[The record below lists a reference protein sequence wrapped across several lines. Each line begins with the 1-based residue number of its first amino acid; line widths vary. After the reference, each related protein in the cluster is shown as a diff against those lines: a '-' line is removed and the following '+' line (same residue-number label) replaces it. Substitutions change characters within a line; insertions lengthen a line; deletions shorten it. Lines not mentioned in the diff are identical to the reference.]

1 MKRSLLRSRKI
12 EELNDMSGKEYRT
25 ITDVKGPLVF
35 LNKTEP
41 VAFGEI
47 VELRMSDGSMKNG
60 QVLDTSNEIVVVQ
73 VFEGTAGVDLS
84 TGIKFMGDVF
94 KLPVSDDLIG
104 RILDGA
110 GRPRD
115 GGPEIVADKK
125 ADIIGAAINPY
136 SRQSP
141 HDFIQTGISAIDC
154 CTTLVRGQK
163 LPIFSASGLPHNDI
177 ALQIARQATLKG
189 SDEEFI
195 VVFCAMGITAEEYN
209 FFRTDLERT
218 GALENAVLFVNLADD
233 PAVERIITPRLA
245 LTAAEYLAFERDYHV
260 LVIYTDMT
268 NYCDALRQIGAARE
282 EVPGRRGYPGYMYT
296 DLAMLYERA
305 GIVKG
310 KKGSITQFPI
320 LTMPGDDITH
330 PIPDLSGY
338 ITEGQIVISRE
349 LHQQGIYPPI
359 NVLPSLSRLMGSCIG
374 EDTTREDH
382 KSVSDQMY
390 AAYAQGRELRG
401 LVAIVGEDALNE
413 RDKQL
418 LEFSGVFEDKF
429 LRQGRDED
437 RSIEETLDLC
447 WNLLSKIDLKYL
459 VRLDQKWIEKYHPD
473 NKE

>member
-1 MKRSLLRSRKI
+1 
-12 EELNDMSGKEYRT
+12 MSGKEYRT
-25 ITDVKGPLVF
+25 ITVVKGPLVF

-41 VAFGEI
+41 VSYGEI
-47 VELRMSDGSMKNG
+47 VQLRLSDGSMKNG
-60 QVLDTSNEIVVVQ
+60 QVLDTSDDQVIVQ
-73 VFEGTAGVDLS
+73 VFEGTASVDRQTGV
-84 TGIKFMGDVF
+84 KFLGDVF
-94 KLPVSDDLIG
+94 KLPVSKGLIG

-115 GGPEIVADKK
+115 GGPEIVADEM

-141 HDFIQTGISAIDC
+141 EAFIQTGISAIDA
-154 CTTLVRGQK
+154 CTSLVRGQK

-177 ALQIARQATLKG
+177 ALQIARQAKLVD
-189 SDEEFI
+189 SDDDFV

-209 FFRTDLERT
+209 FFVHDLERT

-233 PAVERIITPRLA
+233 PAVERLITPRLA
-245 LTAAEYLAFERDYHV
+245 LTAAEYLAFEHDYHV

-268 NYCDALRQIGAARE
+268 NYCESLRQIGAARE

-305 GIVKG
+305 GLVKG

-349 LHQQGIYPPI
+349 LHQKGIYPPI
-359 NVLPSLSRLMGSCIG
+359 NVLPSLSRLMNAGIG
-374 EDTTREDH
+374 PDKTREDH
-382 KSVSDQMY
+382 KSVSDQLY

-413 RDKQL
+413 RDLQL
-418 LEFSGVFEDKF
+418 LKFSDIFEDQF
-429 LRQGRDED
+429 LRQSRDED
-437 RSIEETLDLC
+437 RSIKEGTLDLA
-447 WNLLSKIDLKYL
+447 WNLLSNIDTKFL
-459 VRLDQKWIEKYHPD
+459 VRLDQKWIDKYHPSE
-473 NKE
+473 KKS

>member
-1 MKRSLLRSRKI
+1 
-12 EELNDMSGKEYRT
+12 MSGKEYRT

-41 VAFGEI
+41 VAYGEI
-47 VELRMSDGSMKNG
+47 VQLRLTDGTMKNG
-60 QVLDTSNEIVVVQ
+60 QVLDTSDDQVIVQ
-73 VFEGTAGVDLS
+73 VFEGTSSVDRQTGV
-84 TGIKFMGDVF
+84 KFLGDVF
-94 KLPVSDDLIG
+94 RLPVSKDLVG

-115 GGPEIVADKK
+115 GGPAIVPDEM

-136 SRQSP
+136 SRESP
-141 HDFIQTGISAIDC
+141 ESFIQTGISAIDA
-154 CTTLVRGQK
+154 CTSLVRGQK
-163 LPIFSASGLPHNDI
+163 LPIFSAAGLPHNDI
-177 ALQIARQATLKG
+177 ALQIARQAKLVG
-189 SDEEFI
+189 SDDDFV

-209 FFRTDLERT
+209 FFVHDLERT
-218 GALENAVLFVNLADD
+218 GALENSVLFVNLADD
-233 PAVERIITPRLA
+233 PAVERLITPRLA
-245 LTAAEYLAFERDYHV
+245 LTAAEYLAFEHDYHV

-268 NYCDALRQIGAARE
+268 NYCESLRQIGAARE

-305 GIVKG
+305 GLVKG

-349 LHQQGIYPPI
+349 LHQKGIYPPI
-359 NVLPSLSRLMGSCIG
+359 NVLPSLSRLMNAGIG
-374 EDTTREDH
+374 PNKTREDH
-382 KSVSDQMY
+382 KSVSDQLY

-413 RDKQL
+413 RDLQMLKFADL
-418 LEFSGVFEDKF
+418 FENKF
-429 LRQGRDED
+429 LRQSRDED
-437 RSIEETLDLC
+437 RSIEGTLDLA
-447 WNLLSKIDLKYL
+447 WELLSSINTKYL
-459 VRLDQKWIEKYHPD
+459 VRLDQKWIDKYHPTE
-473 NKE
+473 KK

>member
-1 MKRSLLRSRKI
+1 
-12 EELNDMSGKEYRT
+12 MSGKEYRT

-41 VAFGEI
+41 VSYGEI
-47 VELRMSDGSMKNG
+47 VQLRLSDGSMKNG
-60 QVLDTSNEIVVVQ
+60 QVLDTSDDQVIVQ
-73 VFEGTAGVDLS
+73 VFEGTASVDRQTGV
-84 TGIKFMGDVF
+84 KFLGDVF
-94 KLPVSDDLIG
+94 KLPVSKGLIG

-115 GGPEIVADKK
+115 GGPEIVADEM

-141 HDFIQTGISAIDC
+141 EAFIQTGISAIDA
-154 CTTLVRGQK
+154 CTSLVRGQK

-177 ALQIARQATLKG
+177 ALQIARQAKLVD
-189 SDEEFI
+189 SDDAFV

-209 FFRTDLERT
+209 FFVHDLERT

-233 PAVERIITPRLA
+233 PAVERLITPRLA
-245 LTAAEYLAFERDYHV
+245 LTAAEYLAFEHDYHV

-268 NYCDALRQIGAARE
+268 NYCESLRQIGAARE

-305 GIVKG
+305 GLVKG

-349 LHQQGIYPPI
+349 LHQKGIYPPI
-359 NVLPSLSRLMGSCIG
+359 NVLPSLSRLMNAGIG
-374 EDTTREDH
+374 PDKTREDH
-382 KSVSDQMY
+382 KSVSDQLY

-413 RDKQL
+413 RDLQL
-418 LEFSGVFEDKF
+418 LKFSDIFEDQF
-429 LRQGRDED
+429 LRQSRDED
-437 RSIEETLDLC
+437 RSIKEGTLDLA
-447 WNLLSKIDLKYL
+447 WNLLSNIDTKFH
-459 VRLDQKWIEKYHPD
+459 VRLDQKWIDKYHPSE
-473 NKE
+473 KKS

>member
-1 MKRSLLRSRKI
+1 
-12 EELNDMSGKEYRT
+12 MSGKEYRT

-41 VAFGEI
+41 VAYGEI
-47 VELRMSDGSMKNG
+47 VQLRLTDGTMKNG
-60 QVLDTSNEIVVVQ
+60 QVLDTSDDQVIVQ
-73 VFEGTAGVDLS
+73 VFEGTASVDRQTGV
-84 TGIKFMGDVF
+84 KFLGDVF
-94 KLPVSDDLIG
+94 RLPVSKDLIG

-115 GGPEIVADKK
+115 GGPAIVPDEM

-141 HDFIQTGISAIDC
+141 ESFIQTGISAIDA
-154 CTTLVRGQK
+154 CTSLVRGQK

-177 ALQIARQATLKG
+177 ALQIARQAKLVD
-189 SDEEFI
+189 SDDDFV

-209 FFRTDLERT
+209 FFVHDLERT
-218 GALENAVLFVNLADD
+218 GALENAALFVNLADD
-233 PAVERIITPRLA
+233 PAVERLITPRLA
-245 LTAAEYLAFERDYHV
+245 LTAAEYLAFEHDYHV

-268 NYCDALRQIGAARE
+268 NYCESLRQIGAARE

-305 GIVKG
+305 GLVKG

-349 LHQQGIYPPI
+349 LHGSGIYPPI
-359 NVLPSLSRLMGSCIG
+359 NVLPSLSRLMGGCIG
-374 EDTTREDH
+374 EKTTREDH

-418 LEFSGVFEDKF
+418 LDFSGLFEDKF
-429 LRQGRDED
+429 LRQSRDEN
-437 RSIEETLDLC
+437 RSIDETLDLC
-447 WNLLSKIDLKYL
+447 WDLMQNISTKYL
-459 VRLDQKWIEKYHPD
+459 VRLDQKWIDKYHPTE
-473 NKE
+473 KK

>member
-1 MKRSLLRSRKI
+1 
-12 EELNDMSGKEYRT
+12 MSGKEYRT

-41 VAFGEI
+41 VSYNEI
-47 VELRMSDGSMKNG
+47 VQLRLSDGSIKNG
-60 QVLDTSNEIVVVQ
+60 QVLDTSDDQVIVQ
-73 VFEGTAGVDLS
+73 VFEGTASVDRQTGV
-84 TGIKFMGDVF
+84 KFLGDVF
-94 KLPVSDDLIG
+94 KLPVSKGLIG

-115 GGPEIVADKK
+115 GGPEIVADDM

-136 SRQSP
+136 SSQSP
-141 HDFIQTGISAIDC
+141 ESFIQTGISAIDA
-154 CTTLVRGQK
+154 CTSLVRGQK

-177 ALQIARQATLKG
+177 ALQIARQAKLVG
-189 SDEEFI
+189 SDDDFV

-209 FFRTDLERT
+209 FFVHDLERT
-218 GALENAVLFVNLADD
+218 GALENAALFVNLADD
-233 PAVERIITPRLA
+233 PAVERLITPRLA
-245 LTAAEYLAFERDYHV
+245 LTAAEYLAFEHDYHV

-268 NYCDALRQIGAARE
+268 NYCESLRQIGAARE

-305 GIVKG
+305 GLVKG

-349 LHQQGIYPPI
+349 LHQKGIYPPI
-359 NVLPSLSRLMGSCIG
+359 NVLPSLSRLMNAGIG
-374 EDTTREDH
+374 PGKTREDH
-382 KSVSDQMY
+382 KSVSDQLY
-390 AAYAQGRELRG
+390 AAYAQGKELRG

-413 RDKQL
+413 RDLQL
-418 LEFSGVFEDKF
+418 LKFADIFEDKF
-429 LRQGRDED
+429 LRQSRDED
-437 RSIEETLDLC
+437 RSIDEGTLDLA
-447 WNLLSKIDLKYL
+447 WNLLSNIDTKFL
-459 VRLDQKWIEKYHPD
+459 VRLDQKWIDKYHPGE
-473 NKE
+473 KKGEEE

>member
-1 MKRSLLRSRKI
+1 MT
-12 EELNDMSGKEYRT
+12 EKEYRT

-41 VAFGEI
+41 VSFGEI
-47 VELRMSDGSMKNG
+47 VSLRLSDGSTKNG
-60 QVLDTSNEIVVVQ
+60 QVLDTSDDMVVVQ
-73 VFEGTAGVDLS
+73 VFEGTAGVDLDA
-84 TGIKFMGDVF
+84 GIRFLGDVF
-94 KLPVSDDLIG
+94 RLPVSKDLVG
-104 RILDGA
+104 RILTGA
-110 GRPRD
+110 GKPRD
-115 GGPEIVADKK
+115 GGPDIVAEHN

-136 SRQSP
+136 SRRSP
-141 HDFIQTGISAIDC
+141 EEFIQTGISAIDS
-154 CTTLVRGQK
+154 CTSLVRGQK

-177 ALQIARQATLKG
+177 ALQIARQAKLKD
-189 SDEEFI
+189 SDEDFI

-209 FFRTDLERT
+209 FFRYDLERT

-233 PAVERIITPRLA
+233 PAVERLITPRLA
-245 LTAAEYLAFERDYHV
+245 LTAAEYLAFEHDYHV

-268 NYCDALRQIGAARE
+268 NYCESLRQIGAARE

-310 KKGSITQFPI
+310 KEGSITQFPI

-349 LHQQGIYPPI
+349 LHQKGIYPPI
-359 NVLPSLSRLMGSCIG
+359 NVLPSLSRLMNAGIG
-374 EDTTREDH
+374 PSKTREDH
-382 KSVSDQMY
+382 KSVSDQLY

-413 RDKQL
+413 RDLQMLKFADL
-418 LEFSGVFEDKF
+418 FEDKF
-429 LRQGRDED
+429 LRQSRDED
-437 RSIEETLDLC
+437 RTIEGTLDLA
-447 WNLLSKIDLKYL
+447 WELLSSINTKYL
-459 VRLDQKWIEKYHPD
+459 VRLDQKWIDKYHPTD
-473 NKE
+473 KK

>member
-1 MKRSLLRSRKI
+1 
-12 EELNDMSGKEYRT
+12 
-25 ITDVKGPLVF
+25 
-35 LNKTEP
+35 
-41 VAFGEI
+41 
-47 VELRMSDGSMKNG
+47 MKNG
-60 QVLDTSNEIVVVQ
+60 QVLDTSDDQVIVQ
-73 VFEGTAGVDLS
+73 VFEGTSSVDRQTGV
-84 TGIKFMGDVF
+84 KFLGDVF
-94 KLPVSDDLIG
+94 KLPVSKGLIG

-115 GGPEIVADKK
+115 GGPEIVADEM

-141 HDFIQTGISAIDC
+141 ESFIQTGISAIDA
-154 CTTLVRGQK
+154 CTSLVRGQK

-177 ALQIARQATLKG
+177 ALQIARQAKLVG
-189 SDEEFI
+189 SDDDFV

-209 FFRTDLERT
+209 FFVHDLERT
-218 GALENAVLFVNLADD
+218 GALENAALFVNLADD
-233 PAVERIITPRLA
+233 PAVERLITPRLA
-245 LTAAEYLAFERDYHV
+245 LTAAEYLAFEHDYHV

-268 NYCDALRQIGAARE
+268 NYCESLRQIGAARE

-305 GIVKG
+305 GLVKG

-349 LHQQGIYPPI
+349 LHQKGIYPPI
-359 NVLPSLSRLMGSCIG
+359 NVLPSLSRLMNAGIG
-374 EDTTREDH
+374 PGKTREDH
-382 KSVSDQMY
+382 KSVSDQLY

-413 RDKQL
+413 RDLQL
-418 LEFSGVFEDKF
+418 LKFSDIFEDQF
-429 LRQGRDED
+429 LRQSRDED
-437 RSIEETLDLC
+437 RSINEGTLDLA
-447 WNLLSKIDLKYL
+447 WDLLSNIDTKYL
-459 VRLDQKWIEKYHPD
+459 VRLDQKWIDKYHPTD
-473 NKE
+473 RKDSEEE

>member
-1 MKRSLLRSRKI
+1 MA
-12 EELNDMSGKEYRT
+12 DKEYRT

-47 VELRMSDGSMKNG
+47 VSLRLTDGSTKNG
-60 QVLDTSNEIVVVQ
+60 QVLDTSDDAVVVQ
-73 VFEGTAGVDLS
+73 VFEGTSGIDRQTGVRFL
-84 TGIKFMGDVF
+84 GDVF
-94 KLPVSDDLIG
+94 RLPVSKDLIG
-104 RILDGA
+104 RILA
-110 GRPRD
+110 GNGKPRD
-115 GGPEIVADKK
+115 GGPDIVPERY
-125 ADIIGAAINPY
+125 ADIVGAAINPY
-136 SRQSP
+136 SRRSP
-141 HDFIQTGISAIDC
+141 AEFIQTGISAIDC

-177 ALQIARQATLKG
+177 ALQIARQARILG
-189 SDEEFI
+189 SEEEFV

-209 FFRTDLERT
+209 FFVSDLERT
-218 GALENAVLFVNLADD
+218 GALDKAVLFVNLADD
-233 PAVERIITPRLA
+233 PAVERLITPRLA
-245 LTAAEYLAFERDYHV
+245 LTAAEYLAFEHDYHV

-268 NYCDALRQIGAARE
+268 NYCEALRQVGAARE

-305 GIVKG
+305 GLVKG
-310 KKGSITQFPI
+310 RSGSITQFPI

-349 LHQQGIYPPI
+349 LHQKGIYPPI
-359 NVLPSLSRLMGSCIG
+359 NVLPSLSRLMNAGIG
-374 EDTTREDH
+374 EGHTREDH

-413 RDKQL
+413 RDLQMLK
-418 LEFSGVFEDKF
+418 FADVFENEF

-437 RSIEETLDLC
+437 RTISETLDMC
-447 WNLLSKIDLKYL
+447 WELLQEIDTRFL
-459 VRLDQKWIEKYHPD
+459 VRLDQKWIDKYHPTE
-473 NKE
+473 KKS

>member
-1 MKRSLLRSRKI
+1 
-12 EELNDMSGKEYRT
+12 MSGKEYRT

-41 VAFGEI
+41 VSYNEI
-47 VELRMSDGSMKNG
+47 VQLRLSDGSIKNG
-60 QVLDTSNEIVVVQ
+60 QVLDTSDDQVIVQ
-73 VFEGTAGVDLS
+73 VFEGTASVDRQTGV
-84 TGIKFMGDVF
+84 KFLGDVF
-94 KLPVSDDLIG
+94 KLPVSKGLIG

-115 GGPEIVADKK
+115 GGPEIVADDM

-141 HDFIQTGISAIDC
+141 ESFIQTGISAIDA
-154 CTTLVRGQK
+154 CTSLVRGQK

-177 ALQIARQATLKG
+177 ALQIARQAKLVG
-189 SDEEFI
+189 SDDDFV

-209 FFRTDLERT
+209 FFVHDLERT
-218 GALENAVLFVNLADD
+218 GALENAALFVNLADD
-233 PAVERIITPRLA
+233 PAVERLITPRLA
-245 LTAAEYLAFERDYHV
+245 LTAAEYLAFEHDYHV

-268 NYCDALRQIGAARE
+268 NYCESLRQIGAARE

-305 GIVKG
+305 GLVKG

-349 LHQQGIYPPI
+349 LHQKGIYPPI
-359 NVLPSLSRLMGSCIG
+359 NVLPSLSRLMNAGIG
-374 EDTTREDH
+374 PGKTREDH
-382 KSVSDQMY
+382 KSVSDQLY
-390 AAYAQGRELRG
+390 AAYAQGKELRG

-413 RDKQL
+413 RDLQL
-418 LEFSGVFEDKF
+418 LKFADIFEDKF
-429 LRQGRDED
+429 LRQSRDED
-437 RSIEETLDLC
+437 RSIDEGTLDLA
-447 WNLLSKIDLKYL
+447 WSLLSNIDTKFL
-459 VRLDQKWIEKYHPD
+459 VRLDQKWIDKYHPD
-473 NKE
+473 DKKGEEE

>member
-1 MKRSLLRSRKI
+1 
-12 EELNDMSGKEYRT
+12 MSGKEYRT

-41 VAFGEI
+41 VAYGEI
-47 VELRMSDGSMKNG
+47 VQLRLTDGTMKNG
-60 QVLDTSNEIVVVQ
+60 QVLDTSDDQVIVQ
-73 VFEGTAGVDLS
+73 VFEGTASIDRQTGV
-84 TGIKFMGDVF
+84 KFLGDVF
-94 KLPVSDDLIG
+94 RLPVSKDLIG

-115 GGPEIVADKK
+115 GGPAIVPDEM

-141 HDFIQTGISAIDC
+141 ESFIQTGISAIDA
-154 CTTLVRGQK
+154 CTSLVRGQK

-177 ALQIARQATLKG
+177 ALQIARQAKLVD
-189 SDEEFI
+189 SDDDFV

-209 FFRTDLERT
+209 FFVHDLERT
-218 GALENAVLFVNLADD
+218 GALENAALFVNLADD
-233 PAVERIITPRLA
+233 PAVERLITPRLA
-245 LTAAEYLAFERDYHV
+245 LTAAEYLAFEHDYHV

-268 NYCDALRQIGAARE
+268 NYCESLRQIGAARE

-305 GIVKG
+305 GLVKG

-349 LHQQGIYPPI
+349 LHQKGIYPPI
-359 NVLPSLSRLMGSCIG
+359 NVLPSLSRLMNAGIG
-374 EDTTREDH
+374 PGKTREDH
-382 KSVSDQMY
+382 KSVSDQLY

-413 RDKQL
+413 RDLQL
-418 LEFSGVFEDKF
+418 LKFADLFENKF
-429 LRQGRDED
+429 LRQSRDED
-437 RSIEETLDLC
+437 RSINEGTLDLA
-447 WNLLSKIDLKYL
+447 WELLTSIDTKYL
-459 VRLDQKWIEKYHPD
+459 VRLDQKWIDKYHP
-473 NKE
+473 NEKKE

>member
-1 MKRSLLRSRKI
+1 MT
-12 EELNDMSGKEYRT
+12 GKEYRT

-47 VELRMSDGSMKNG
+47 VQLKMSNGSIKNG
-60 QVLDTSNEIVVVQ
+60 QVLDTSDDMVVVQ
-73 VFEGTAGVDLS
+73 VFEGTAKVDLQ
-84 TGIKFMGDVF
+84 TGIKFMGEVF
-94 KLPVSDDLIG
+94 KLPVSKDLVG

-115 GGPEIVADKK
+115 GGPDIVAEEK

-136 SRQSP
+136 SRKSP

-177 ALQIARQATLKG
+177 ALQIARQAKLVG
-189 SDEEFI
+189 SDEQFI

-209 FFRTDLERT
+209 FFRSDLERT

-233 PAVERIITPRLA
+233 PAVERLITPRLA
-245 LTAAEYLAFERDYHV
+245 LTAAEYLAFEQDYHV

-268 NYCDALRQIGAARE
+268 NYCDALRQVGAARE

-305 GIVKG
+305 GLVKG

-349 LHQQGIYPPI
+349 LHQAGIYPPI
-359 NVLPSLSRLMGSCIG
+359 NVLPSLSRLMGGCIG
-374 EDTTREDH
+374 EKTTREDH

-390 AAYAQGRELRG
+390 AAYANGLDQRG

-418 LEFSGVFEDKF
+418 LSFSGVFEDKF
-429 LRQGRDED
+429 LRQGRDEN
-437 RSIEETLDLC
+437 RSIGETLDLC
-447 WNLLSKIDLKYL
+447 WDLMQNISTKYL
-459 VRLDQKWIEKYHPD
+459 VRLDQKWIDKYHPTD
-473 NKE
+473 KK

>member
-1 MKRSLLRSRKI
+1 
-12 EELNDMSGKEYRT
+12 MSGKEYRT

-41 VAFGEI
+41 VSYNEI
-47 VELRMSDGSMKNG
+47 VQLRLSDGSIKNG
-60 QVLDTSNEIVVVQ
+60 QVLDTSDDQVIVQ
-73 VFEGTAGVDLS
+73 VFEGTASVDRKTGV
-84 TGIKFMGDVF
+84 KFLGDVF
-94 KLPVSDDLIG
+94 KLPVSKGLIG

-115 GGPEIVADKK
+115 GGPEIVADDM

-141 HDFIQTGISAIDC
+141 ESFIQTGISAIDA
-154 CTTLVRGQK
+154 CTSLVRGQK

-177 ALQIARQATLKG
+177 ALQIARQAKLVG
-189 SDEEFI
+189 SDDDFV

-209 FFRTDLERT
+209 FFVHDLERT
-218 GALENAVLFVNLADD
+218 GALENAALFVNLADA
-233 PAVERIITPRLA
+233 PAVERLITPRLA
-245 LTAAEYLAFERDYHV
+245 LTAAEYLAFEHDYHV

-268 NYCDALRQIGAARE
+268 NYCESLRQIGAARE

-305 GIVKG
+305 GLVKG

-349 LHQQGIYPPI
+349 LHQKGIYPPI
-359 NVLPSLSRLMGSCIG
+359 NVLPSLSRLMNAGIG
-374 EDTTREDH
+374 PGKTREDH
-382 KSVSDQMY
+382 KSVSDQLY
-390 AAYAQGRELRG
+390 AAYAQGKELRG

-413 RDKQL
+413 RDLQL
-418 LEFSGVFEDKF
+418 LKFADIFEDKF
-429 LRQGRDED
+429 LRQSRDED
-437 RSIEETLDLC
+437 RAIDEGTLDLA
-447 WNLLSKIDLKYL
+447 WNLLSNIDTKFL
-459 VRLDQKWIEKYHPD
+459 VRLDQKWIDKYHPGE
-473 NKE
+473 KKGEEE

>member
-1 MKRSLLRSRKI
+1 M
-12 EELNDMSGKEYRT
+12 MGGKEYRT

-41 VAFGEI
+41 VSYGEI
-47 VELRMSDGSMKNG
+47 VQLRLSDGSMKNG
-60 QVLDTSNEIVVVQ
+60 QVLDTSDDQVIVQ
-73 VFEGTAGVDLS
+73 VFEGTASVDRQTGV
-84 TGIKFMGDVF
+84 KFLGDVF
-94 KLPVSDDLIG
+94 KLPVSKGLVG

-115 GGPEIVADKK
+115 GGPEIVADEM

-141 HDFIQTGISAIDC
+141 EAFIQTGISAIDA
-154 CTTLVRGQK
+154 CTSLVRGQK

-177 ALQIARQATLKG
+177 ALQIARQAKLVD
-189 SDEEFI
+189 SDDAFV

-209 FFRTDLERT
+209 FFVHDLERT
-218 GALENAVLFVNLADD
+218 GALENAALFVNLADD
-233 PAVERIITPRLA
+233 PAVERLITPRLA
-245 LTAAEYLAFERDYHV
+245 LTAAEYLAFEHDYHV

-268 NYCDALRQIGAARE
+268 NYCESLRQIGAARE

-305 GIVKG
+305 GLVKG

-349 LHQQGIYPPI
+349 LHQKGIYPPI
-359 NVLPSLSRLMGSCIG
+359 NVLPSLSRLMNAGIG
-374 EDTTREDH
+374 PDKTREDH
-382 KSVSDQMY
+382 KSVSDQLY
-390 AAYAQGRELRG
+390 AAYAQGKELRG

-413 RDKQL
+413 RDLQL
-418 LEFSGVFEDKF
+418 LKFSDIFEDQF
-429 LRQGRDED
+429 LRQSRDED
-437 RSIEETLDLC
+437 RPIKEGTLDLA
-447 WNLLSKIDLKYL
+447 WDLLSNIDTKFL
-459 VRLDQKWIEKYHPD
+459 VRLDQKWIDKYHPTER
-473 NKE
+473 KE

>member
-1 MKRSLLRSRKI
+1 
-12 EELNDMSGKEYRT
+12 MSGKEYRT

-47 VELRMSDGSMKNG
+47 VQLRLTDGTVKNG
-60 QVLDTSNEIVVVQ
+60 QVLDTSNDQVVVQ
-73 VFEGTAGVDLS
+73 VFEGTARIDRQTGV
-84 TGIKFMGDVF
+84 KFLGDVF
-94 KLPVSDDLIG
+94 RLPVSKDLIG

-115 GGPEIVADKK
+115 GGPPIVAERM

-136 SRQSP
+136 SRRSP
-141 HDFIQTGISAIDC
+141 ESFIQTGISAIDA
-154 CTTLVRGQK
+154 CTSLVRGQK
-163 LPIFSASGLPHNDI
+163 LPIFSAAGLPHNDI
-177 ALQIARQATLKG
+177 ALQIARQAKLVG
-189 SDEEFI
+189 SDDDFV

-209 FFRTDLERT
+209 YFVSDLERT
-218 GALENAVLFVNLADD
+218 GALENAALFINLADD
-233 PAVERIITPRLA
+233 PAVERLITPRLA
-245 LTAAEYLAFERDYHV
+245 LTAAEYLAFEHDYHV

-268 NYCDALRQIGAARE
+268 NYCESLREIGAARE

-305 GIVKG
+305 GLVKG

-349 LHQQGIYPPI
+349 LHQKGIYPPI
-359 NVLPSLSRLMGSCIG
+359 NVLPSLSRLMNAGIG
-374 EDTTREDH
+374 PGKTREDH
-382 KSVSDQMY
+382 KSVSDQLY

-401 LVAIVGEDALNE
+401 LVAIVGQDALNE
-413 RDKQL
+413 RDLQL
-418 LEFSGVFEDKF
+418 LKFADLFENKF
-429 LRQGRDED
+429 LRQSRDED
-437 RSIEETLDLC
+437 RTIESTLDLA
-447 WNLLSKIDLKYL
+447 WDLLTNIDTKFL
-459 VRLDQKWIEKYHPD
+459 VRLDQKWIDKYHPTEK
-473 NKE
+473 KE

>member
-1 MKRSLLRSRKI
+1 
-12 EELNDMSGKEYRT
+12 MSGKEYRT

-41 VAFGEI
+41 VSYNEI
-47 VELRMSDGSMKNG
+47 VQLRLSDGSIKNG
-60 QVLDTSNEIVVVQ
+60 QVLDTSDDQVIVQ
-73 VFEGTAGVDLS
+73 VFEGTASVDRQTGV
-84 TGIKFMGDVF
+84 KFLGDVF
-94 KLPVSDDLIG
+94 KLPVSKGLIG

-115 GGPEIVADKK
+115 GGPEIVADDM
-125 ADIIGAAINPY
+125 ADIIGATINPY

-141 HDFIQTGISAIDC
+141 ESFIQTGISAIDA
-154 CTTLVRGQK
+154 CTSLVRGQK

-177 ALQIARQATLKG
+177 ALQIARQAKLVG
-189 SDEEFI
+189 SDDDFV

-209 FFRTDLERT
+209 FFVHDLERT
-218 GALENAVLFVNLADD
+218 GALENAALFVNLADD
-233 PAVERIITPRLA
+233 PAVERLITPRLA
-245 LTAAEYLAFERDYHV
+245 LTAAEYLAFEHDYHV

-268 NYCDALRQIGAARE
+268 NYCESLRQIGAARE

-305 GIVKG
+305 GLVKG

-349 LHQQGIYPPI
+349 LHQKGIYPPI
-359 NVLPSLSRLMGSCIG
+359 NVLPSLSRLMNAGIG
-374 EDTTREDH
+374 PGKTREDH
-382 KSVSDQMY
+382 KSVSDQLY
-390 AAYAQGRELRG
+390 AAYAQGKELRG

-413 RDKQL
+413 RDLQL
-418 LEFSGVFEDKF
+418 LKFADIFEDKF
-429 LRQGRDED
+429 LRQSRDED
-437 RSIEETLDLC
+437 RSIDEGTLDLA
-447 WNLLSKIDLKYL
+447 WNLLSNIDTKYL
-459 VRLDQKWIEKYHPD
+459 VRLDQKWIDKYHPSE
-473 NKE
+473 KKGEEE

>member
-1 MKRSLLRSRKI
+1 
-12 EELNDMSGKEYRT
+12 MSGKEYRT

-41 VAFGEI
+41 VSYGEI
-47 VELRMSDGSMKNG
+47 LQLRLSDGSMKNG
-60 QVLDTSNEIVVVQ
+60 QVLDTSDDQVIVQ
-73 VFEGTAGVDLS
+73 VFEGTASVDRQTGV
-84 TGIKFMGDVF
+84 KFLGDVF
-94 KLPVSDDLIG
+94 KLPVSKGLIG

-115 GGPEIVADKK
+115 GGPEIVADEM

-141 HDFIQTGISAIDC
+141 EAFIQTGISAIDA
-154 CTTLVRGQK
+154 CTSLVRGQK

-177 ALQIARQATLKG
+177 ALQIARQAKLVD
-189 SDEEFI
+189 SDDDFV

-209 FFRTDLERT
+209 FFVHDLERT

-233 PAVERIITPRLA
+233 PAVERLITPRLA
-245 LTAAEYLAFERDYHV
+245 LTAAEYLAFEHDYHV

-268 NYCDALRQIGAARE
+268 NYCESLRQIGAARE

-305 GIVKG
+305 GLVKG

-349 LHQQGIYPPI
+349 LHQKGIYPPI
-359 NVLPSLSRLMGSCIG
+359 NVLPSLSRLMNAGIG
-374 EDTTREDH
+374 PDKTREDH
-382 KSVSDQMY
+382 KSVSDQLY

-413 RDKQL
+413 RDLQL
-418 LEFSGVFEDKF
+418 LKFSDIFEDQF
-429 LRQGRDED
+429 LRQSRDED
-437 RSIEETLDLC
+437 RSIKEGTLDLA
-447 WNLLSKIDLKYL
+447 WNLLSNIDTKFL
-459 VRLDQKWIEKYHPD
+459 VRLDQKWIDKYHPSE
-473 NKE
+473 KKS

>member
-1 MKRSLLRSRKI
+1 
-12 EELNDMSGKEYRT
+12 MSGKEYRT

-41 VAFGEI
+41 VSYNEI
-47 VELRMSDGSMKNG
+47 VQLRLSDGSIKNG
-60 QVLDTSNEIVVVQ
+60 QVLDTSDDQVIVQ
-73 VFEGTAGVDLS
+73 VFEGTASVDWQTGV
-84 TGIKFMGDVF
+84 KFLGDVF
-94 KLPVSDDLIG
+94 KLPVSKGLIG

-115 GGPEIVADKK
+115 GGPEIVADDM

-141 HDFIQTGISAIDC
+141 ESFIQTGISAIDA
-154 CTTLVRGQK
+154 CTSLVRGQK

-177 ALQIARQATLKG
+177 ALQIARQAKLVG
-189 SDEEFI
+189 SDDDFV

-209 FFRTDLERT
+209 FFVHDLERT
-218 GALENAVLFVNLADD
+218 GALENAALFVNLADD
-233 PAVERIITPRLA
+233 PAVERLITPRLA
-245 LTAAEYLAFERDYHV
+245 LTAAEYLAFEHDYHV

-268 NYCDALRQIGAARE
+268 NYCESLRQIGAARE

-305 GIVKG
+305 GLVKG

-349 LHQQGIYPPI
+349 LHQKGIYPPI
-359 NVLPSLSRLMGSCIG
+359 NVLPSLSRLMNAGIG
-374 EDTTREDH
+374 PGKTREDH
-382 KSVSDQMY
+382 KSVSDQLY
-390 AAYAQGRELRG
+390 AAYAQGKELRG

-413 RDKQL
+413 RDLQL
-418 LEFSGVFEDKF
+418 LKFADIFEDKF
-429 LRQGRDED
+429 LRQSRDED
-437 RSIEETLDLC
+437 RSIDEGTLDLA
-447 WNLLSKIDLKYL
+447 WNLLSNIDTKYL
-459 VRLDQKWIEKYHPD
+459 VRLDQKWIDKYHPGE
-473 NKE
+473 KKGEEE

>member
-1 MKRSLLRSRKI
+1 
-12 EELNDMSGKEYRT
+12 MSGKEYRT

-41 VAFGEI
+41 VAYGEI
-47 VELRMSDGSMKNG
+47 VQLRLTDGTMKNG
-60 QVLDTSNEIVVVQ
+60 QVLDTSDDQVIVQ
-73 VFEGTAGVDLS
+73 VFEGTASVDRQTGV
-84 TGIKFMGDVF
+84 KFLGDVF
-94 KLPVSDDLIG
+94 RLPVSKDLIG

-115 GGPEIVADKK
+115 GGPAIVPDEM

-141 HDFIQTGISAIDC
+141 ESFIQTGISAIDA
-154 CTTLVRGQK
+154 CTSLVRGQK

-177 ALQIARQATLKG
+177 ALQIARQAKLVD
-189 SDEEFI
+189 SDDDFV

-209 FFRTDLERT
+209 FFVHDLERT
-218 GALENAVLFVNLADD
+218 GALENAALFVNLADD
-233 PAVERIITPRLA
+233 PAVERLITPRLA
-245 LTAAEYLAFERDYHV
+245 LTAAEYLAFEHDYHV

-268 NYCDALRQIGAARE
+268 NYCESLRQIGAARE

-305 GIVKG
+305 GLVKG

-349 LHQQGIYPPI
+349 LHQKGIYPPI
-359 NVLPSLSRLMGSCIG
+359 NVLPSLSRLMNAGIG
-374 EDTTREDH
+374 PGKTREDH
-382 KSVSDQMY
+382 KSVSDQLY

-413 RDKQL
+413 RDLQL
-418 LEFSGVFEDKF
+418 LKFADLFENKF
-429 LRQGRDED
+429 LRQSRDED
-437 RSIEETLDLC
+437 RSINEGTLDLA
-447 WNLLSKIDLKYL
+447 WELLTSIDTKYL
-459 VRLDQKWIEKYHPD
+459 VRLDQKWIDKYHPTEK
-473 NKE
+473 KE